1 MPRAAAERQ
10 REFEALKRQQDT
22 VKNTRDD
29 AIRQRCKAL
38 IEEAPELLVLV
49 VETQLAENVTFKQ
62 IYDQAM
68 TPAENLLSSAWS
80 GTLPTGLQ
88 TFTLGM
94 ITT

>member
-1 MPRAAAERQ
+1 MPRAADERQ
-10 REFEALKRQQDT
+10 REFEALKRQQDA

-38 IEEAPELLVLV
+38 IEESPELLVLV

-68 TPAENLLSSAWS
+68 TPAENLSPYHVS
-80 GTLPTGLQ
+80 
-88 TFTLGM
+88 M
-94 ITT
+94 VVY